1 MRINNVHVRNRAV
14 QGYDFQ
20 VLDID
25 ERTGVS
31 QGYILYGTLY
41 AGHLMEG
48 LREIIK
54 EARIPFDRELM
65 IFFQQSLDEFEDT
78 RHEELPVIQVVR
90 RRMSD
95 RLDVYELPTVRPRD
109 KLVYE
114 KCTERTMN
122 DIFLDLC
129 EEKGLIR

>member
-1 MRINNVHVRNRAV
+1 MWMRVNNVHIRNRTI

-54 EARIPFDRELM
+54 EARIPFDRELR
-65 IFFQQSLDEFEDT
+65 IFF
-78 RHEELPVIQVVR
+78 
-90 RRMSD
+90 
-95 RLDVYELPTVRPRD
+95 
-109 KLVYE
+109 
-114 KCTERTMN
+114 
-122 DIFLDLC
+122 
-129 EEKGLIR
+129 

>member
-1 MRINNVHVRNRAV
+1 MWMRINNVHIRNRTV
-14 QGYDFQ
+14 HGYDFQ
-20 VLDID
+20 ILDID

-65 IFFQQSLDEFEDT
+65 IFF
-78 RHEELPVIQVVR
+78 
-90 RRMSD
+90 
-95 RLDVYELPTVRPRD
+95 
-109 KLVYE
+109 
-114 KCTERTMN
+114 
-122 DIFLDLC
+122 
-129 EEKGLIR
+129 